1 MDGEQARIEQDLDR
15 VDAALAAL
23 DAGELDEAEA
33 LTVELA
39 DRGSLR
45 PEAGVHPAAAETVA
59 AEPADRGAG
68 AGDSP
73 QLA

>member
-1 MDGEQARIEQDLDR
+1 MDGEQARIEEDLGR

-39 DRGSLR
+39 DGGSLR
-45 PEAGVHPAAAETVA
+45 PDADIRQAAAETVA
-59 AEPADRGAG
+59 VEPAEPADGAG
-68 AGDSP
+68 ESP

>member
-39 DRGSLR
+39 DRGSLH
-45 PEAGVHPAAAETVA
+45 PEAGFHQAAAEAVA
-59 AEPADRGAG
+59 TEPADRAVGG
-68 AGDSP
+68 DDSP